1 MSVYGYAG
9 MKNMGYKDKSK
20 AKAFSYSANDVWAV
34 ACKAQR
40 LNKEYIKFVPE
51 GSKKETNREI
61 IYRLLEEG
69 PGHLTIADKN
79 AGVKVRQHFQ
89 ALTFKLLTGAHVSDF
104 EKTAL
109 EIADKD
115 LINSKLD
122 VAIIASL
129 PQSYEKAN
137 VRKSE
142 DQEISQLITTKTI
155 GKIKDRV
162 DLRVTVLRS
171 FLSQKWGCYFI
182 TAVTENDEVVFFG
195 SSKIVTKVGEVLD
208 IRGTVKGYRS
218 DDGGMITQLNRVLQ
232 YDSKD
237 ILTTVK

>member
-20 AKAFSYSANDVWAV
+20 ARAFSYSANDVWAV

-40 LNKEYIKFVPE
+40 LNKEYIKFVPDE
-51 GSKKETNREI
+51 SKKETNREI
-61 IYRLLEEG
+61 MYRLLEEG

-79 AGVKVRQHFQ
+79 AGVKVRQHYQ
-89 ALTFKLLTGAHVSDF
+89 ALTFKLLTDAYFSDF
-104 EKTAL
+104 EKTAM
-109 EIADKD
+109 IISDKD

-122 VAIIASL
+122 IAIIASL
-129 PQSYEKAN
+129 PQSYEKATA
-137 VRKSE
+137 RKLQ
-142 DQEISQLITTKTI
+142 DQEIAQVMTTKTI

-195 SSKIVTKVGEVLD
+195 SSKIVTKVGEILD

>member
-20 AKAFSYSANDVWAV
+20 AKGFSYSANDVWAV

-40 LNKEYIKFVPE
+40 LNKEYIKF
-51 GSKKETNREI
+51 
-61 IYRLLEEG
+61 
-69 PGHLTIADKN
+69 
-79 AGVKVRQHFQ
+79 Q
-89 ALTFKLLTGAHVSDF
+89 ATSFKLLTDSHVSDF
-104 EKTAL
+104 EKTAM

-115 LINSKLD
+115 VINSKLD

-137 VRKSE
+137 IRKSQ
-142 DQEISQLITTKTI
+142 DQEIAQVITNKTI
-155 GKIKDRV
+155 GKVKDRV
-162 DLRVTVLRS
+162 DLRVKVLRS

-195 SSKIVTKVGEVLD
+195 SSKIVTKVDEVLD

-218 DDGGMITQLNRVLQ
+218 DDNGMVTQLNRVQ
-232 YDSKD
+232 KYDTAD
-237 ILTTVK
+237 ILTTVN

>member
-9 MKNMGYKDKSK
+9 MKDMGYKNKSK

-69 PGHLTIADKN
+69 PTHLTVKDKN
-79 AGVKVRQHFQ
+79 EGVKVRQHFQ
-89 ALTFKLLTGAHVSDF
+89 ALTFKLLTDEYVSDF
-104 EKTAL
+104 EKTAM
-109 EIADKD
+109 EIADKNI
-115 LINSKLD
+115 INSKLD

-137 VRKSE
+137 IRKSE
-142 DQEISQLITTKTI
+142 DTEIAQVTTDKTI

-171 FLSQKWGCYFI
+171 FLSQKWNCYFI

-195 SSKIVTKVGEVLD
+195 SSKIVTKVGDILD

-218 DDGGMITQLNRVLQ
+218 DDNGMVTQLNRVQ
-232 YDSKD
+232 KYDTTD

>member
-1 MSVYGYAG
+1 MEMTMV
-9 MKNMGYKDKSK
+9 KSK

-61 IYRLLEEG
+61 MYRLLEEG
-69 PGHLTIADKN
+69 PSHLTVADKN
-79 AGVKVRQHFQ
+79 EGVKVRQHYQ
-89 ALTFKLLTGAHVSDF
+89 ATSFKLLTDSHVSDF
-104 EKTAL
+104 EKTVM
-109 EIADKD
+109 EIADKST
-115 LINSKLD
+115 INSKLD

-142 DQEISQLITTKTI
+142 DKEIAQVMTTKTI

-182 TAVTENDEVVFFG
+182 TAITENDEVVFFG
-195 SSKIVTKVGEVLD
+195 SSKIMTKVGDILD

-218 DDGGMITQLNRVLQ
+218 DDNGMVTQLNRVQ
-232 YDSKD
+232 KYDTAD
-237 ILTTVK
+237 ILTTVN